1 MTDSKKIFL
10 DTSPLIYYLQKNEL
24 YYPSMVLFWDNYVE
38 YDYVTSSITITEYLT
53 YPYRYNDLRMINE
66 FYSFIY
72 GMDIQTKAI
81 GEKIAD
87 KAAQIRAGYKFFKTM
102 DALQLATACIT
113 GCELFLTNDK
123 QLKQFREIR
132 CITLDDLGKVKGSVQ

>member
-24 YYPSMVLFWDNYVE
+24 YYPSMVLFWDTYVE

-72 GMDIQTKAI
+72 GMDIQMKAI

-132 CITLDDLGKVKGSVQ
+132 CITLDDLGNL

>member
-24 YYPSMVLFWDNYVE
+24 YYPSMVLFWKNYVE

-72 GMDIQTKAI
+72 GMDIQIKAI
-81 GEKIAD
+81 EEKIAD
-87 KAAQIRAGYKFFKTM
+87 KAAQIRAEYKFFKTM

-123 QLKQFREIR
+123 QLRQFREIR
-132 CITLDDLGKVKGSVQ
+132 CITLDDLDK

>member
-1 MTDSKKIFL
+1 
-10 DTSPLIYYLQKNEL
+10 
-24 YYPSMVLFWDNYVE
+24 
-38 YDYVTSSITITEYLT
+38 
-53 YPYRYNDLRMINE
+53 MINE

-72 GMDIQTKAI
+72 GMDIQIKSI

-132 CITLDDLGKVKGSVQ
+132 CITLDDLENL